1 MFNSLLICFTYN
13 ITFKFIKQ
21 YKVSVLVCMRHTLRV
36 NNFLQSIRKV
46 VHMFIVEEGVAKFE

>member
-1 MFNSLLICFTYN
+1 
-13 ITFKFIKQ
+13 
-21 YKVSVLVCMRHTLRV
+21 MRHTLRV